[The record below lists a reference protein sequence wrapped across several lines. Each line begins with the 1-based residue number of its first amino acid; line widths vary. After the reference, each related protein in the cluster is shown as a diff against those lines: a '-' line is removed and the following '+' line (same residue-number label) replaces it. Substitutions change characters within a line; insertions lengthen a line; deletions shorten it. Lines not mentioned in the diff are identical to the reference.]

1 MWEFTNDRPI
11 YLQLIEQIK
20 LRVINGTY
28 KPGDK
33 VPSVREI
40 AMEAGVNPN
49 TMQRALSELERE
61 GLLAS
66 WRTSGRFVTED
77 KEKLEAL
84 REQLGRQYV
93 EELFQNLRE
102 LGFTDDLIC
111 HAVQIYSRGEINDS
125 LV

>member
-1 MWEFTNDRPI
+1 MMWEFTNDRPI

-49 TMQRALSELERE
+49 TVQRAFLELERS
-61 GLLAS
+61 GILS
-66 WRTSGRFVTED
+66 TQRTLGRFVTD
-77 KEKLEAL
+77 KESDIQNNRDDMAK
-84 REQLGRQYV
+84 EQV
-93 EELFQNLRE
+93 EIFVGKMKE
-102 LGFTDDLIC
+102 LGLTGEDVIRL
-111 HAVQIYSRGEINDS
+111 VQAYLNEEGK
-125 LV
+125 

>member
-49 TMQRALSELERE
+49 TVQRAFLELERS
-61 GLLAS
+61 GILS
-66 WRTSGRFVTED
+66 TQRTLGRFVTD
-77 KEKLEAL
+77 KETDIQNNRDDMAK
-84 REQLGRQYV
+84 EQV
-93 EELFQNLRE
+93 EIFVGKMKE
-102 LGFTDDLIC
+102 LGLSGEDVIRL
-111 HAVQIYSRGEINDS
+111 VQAYLNEEGK
-125 LV
+125 

>member
-11 YLQLIEQIK
+11 YLQLIEQIN

-49 TMQRALSELERE
+49 TVQRAFLELERS
-61 GLLAS
+61 GILS
-66 WRTSGRFVTED
+66 TQRTLGRFVTDNTNDIQKNRDEMA
-77 KEKLEAL
+77 KEQVAIFVGKLK
-84 REQLGRQYV
+84 
-93 EELFQNLRE
+93 E
-102 LGFTDDLIC
+102 LGLSGDDVIRL
-111 HAVQIYSRGEINDS
+111 VQSYLKEEEK
-125 LV
+125 

>member
-11 YLQLIEQIK
+11 YLQLIDQIK

-49 TMQRALSELERE
+49 TVQRAFLELERS
-61 GLLAS
+61 GILS
-66 WRTSGRFVTED
+66 TQRTLGRFVTD
-77 KEKLEAL
+77 KETDIENNRDDMAK
-84 REQLGRQYV
+84 EQV
-93 EELFQNLRE
+93 EIFVGKMKE
-102 LGFTDDLIC
+102 LGLSGEDVIRL
-111 HAVQIYSRGEINDS
+111 VQAYLNEEGK
-125 LV
+125 

>member
-1 MWEFTNDRPI
+1 MMWEFTNDRPI

-49 TMQRALSELERE
+49 TVQRAFLELERS
-61 GLLAS
+61 GILS
-66 WRTSGRFVTED
+66 TQRTLGRFVTD
-77 KEKLEAL
+77 KESDIQNNRDDMAK
-84 REQLGRQYV
+84 EQV
-93 EELFQNLRE
+93 EIFVGKMKE
-102 LGFTDDLIC
+102 LGLSGEDVIRL
-111 HAVQIYSRGEINDS
+111 VQAYLNEEGK
-125 LV
+125 

>member
-11 YLQLIEQIK
+11 YLQLVEQIN

-49 TMQRALSELERE
+49 TVQRAFLELERS
-61 GLLAS
+61 GILS
-66 WRTSGRFVTED
+66 TQRTLGRFVTDNTNDID
-77 KEKLEAL
+77 KNRDELAKEQVAIFVGKLK
-84 REQLGRQYV
+84 
-93 EELFQNLRE
+93 E
-102 LGFTDDLIC
+102 LGLSNEDVIKL
-111 HAVQIYSRGEINDS
+111 VQSYLKEEEN
-125 LV
+125 

>member
-11 YLQLIEQIK
+11 YLQLVEQIN

-49 TMQRALSELERE
+49 TVQRAFLELERS
-61 GLLAS
+61 GILS
-66 WRTSGRFVTED
+66 TQRTLGRFVTDNTNDID
-77 KEKLEAL
+77 KNRDELAKEQVAIFVGKLK
-84 REQLGRQYV
+84 
-93 EELFQNLRE
+93 E
-102 LGFTDDLIC
+102 LGLSNEDVIKL
-111 HAVQIYSRGEINDS
+111 VQSYLKEEEK
-125 LV
+125 

>member
-49 TMQRALSELERE
+49 TVQRAFLELERS
-61 GLLAS
+61 GILS
-66 WRTSGRFVTED
+66 TQRTLGRFVTD
-77 KEKLEAL
+77 SKSDIQNNRDDMAKE
-84 REQLGRQYV
+84 QV
-93 EELFQNLRE
+93 EIFVGKMKE
-102 LGFTDDLIC
+102 LGLSGEDVIRL
-111 HAVQIYSRGEINDS
+111 VQAYLNEEGK
-125 LV
+125 

>member
-49 TMQRALSELERE
+49 TVQRAFLELERS
-61 GLLAS
+61 GILS
-66 WRTSGRFVTED
+66 TQRTLGRFVTD
-77 KEKLEAL
+77 KESDIQNNRDDMAK
-84 REQLGRQYV
+84 EQV
-93 EELFQNLRE
+93 EIFVGKMKE
-102 LGFTDDLIC
+102 LGLSGEDVIRL
-111 HAVQIYSRGEINDS
+111 VQAYLNEEGK
-125 LV
+125 

>member
-49 TMQRALSELERE
+49 TVQRAFLELERS
-61 GLLAS
+61 GILS
-66 WRTSGRFVTED
+66 TQRTLGRFVTD
-77 KEKLEAL
+77 KETDIQNNRDDMAKA
-84 REQLGRQYV
+84 QV
-93 EELFQNLRE
+93 EIFVGKMKE
-102 LGFTDDLIC
+102 LGLSGEDVIRL
-111 HAVQIYSRGEINDS
+111 VQAYLNEEGK
-125 LV
+125 

>member
-11 YLQLIEQIK
+11 YLQLREQIK

-49 TMQRALSELERE
+49 TVQRAFLELERS
-61 GLLAS
+61 GILS
-66 WRTSGRFVTED
+66 TQRTLGRFVTD
-77 KEKLEAL
+77 KESDIQNNRDDMAK
-84 REQLGRQYV
+84 EQV
-93 EELFQNLRE
+93 EIFVGKMKE
-102 LGFTDDLIC
+102 LGLTGEDVIRL
-111 HAVQIYSRGEINDS
+111 VQAYLNEEGK
-125 LV
+125 